1 MRALVY
7 HGPHDIGVENRPDP
21 EAGPDEVLLRIT
33 ATGICGSDLHGYTGE
48 NKRRHPGQVMG
59 HETVGTIVAVGS
71 AVSDEGLTPGRVAT
85 VNPVI
90 GCGECAQCAAGTE
103 QLCPRRKVIGV
114 NQEISSAFAELMVA
128 PAANVVVLPDH
139 LPEEYGAL
147 IEPLA
152 VGYHAARNGRIGSG
166 DSVMVIGGG
175 PIGQAAALAARRL
188 DAGPI
193 VVSEPSTARRQL
205 VEKLG
210 FATIDPTT
218 GDLTELVE
226 AALGGPAT
234 AVLDAVGTG
243 RTVGDGLR
251 SSALGAR
258 LVLVGMGAREFT
270 LAAFDVSTF
279 ERSIIGSFTYPS
291 REFRETAEWV
301 ASRPEG
307 LQHLVDDRVGLDG
320 AADAFSRLASGDLKA
335 SKIMVFP
342 SGMPAERGEGE

>member
-7 HGPHDIGVENRPDP
+7 RGPHDIGVEDRPDP
-21 EAGPDEVLLRIT
+21 EPGPNEVLLSIT

-59 HETVGTIVAVGS
+59 HETVGRIVAVGS
-71 AVSDEGLTPGRVAT
+71 AVSGLEPGRLAT

-114 NQEISSAFAELMVA
+114 DREISSAFAELMLA
-128 PAANVVVLPDH
+128 PARNVVVLPDD

-152 VGYHAARNGRIGSG
+152 VGYHAARNGRVGPG
-166 DSVMVIGGG
+166 DAVLVIGGG

-188 DAGPI
+188 GAERV
-193 VVSEPSTARRQL
+193 VVSEPGTGRRDL
-205 VEKLG
+205 VAKLG
-210 FATIDPTT
+210 FATVDPTA
-218 GDLTELVE
+218 GDLPEQVS
-226 AALGGPAT
+226 AALGRPAT
-234 AVLDAVGTG
+234 AVLDAVGIS

-258 LVLVGMGAREFT
+258 LVLVGMGSRELD

-279 ERSIIGSFTYPS
+279 ERSIIGSFTYTS
-291 REFRETAEWV
+291 ADFRETAEWV
-301 ASRPEG
+301 ASRPDG

-320 AADAFSRLASGDLKA
+320 APGAFARLASGDLDA

-342 SGMPAERGEGE
+342 GGVR

>member
-1 MRALVY
+1 ML
-7 HGPHDIGVENRPDP
+7 
-21 EAGPDEVLLRIT
+21 
-33 ATGICGSDLHGYTGE
+33 
-48 NKRRHPGQVMG
+48 
-59 HETVGTIVAVGS
+59 
-71 AVSDEGLTPGRVAT
+71 
-85 VNPVI
+85 
-90 GCGECAQCAAGTE
+90 
-103 QLCPRRKVIGV
+103 
-114 NQEISSAFAELMVA
+114 A
-128 PAANVVVLPDH
+128 PARNVVVLPDD

-152 VGYHAARNGRIGSG
+152 VGYHAARNGRLGSG
-166 DSVMVIGGG
+166 DAVLVIGGG

-193 VVSEPSTARRQL
+193 VVSEPSRARREL

-210 FATIDPTT
+210 FATIDPTV
-218 GDLTELVE
+218 GDLPEHVH

-258 LVLVGMGAREFT
+258 LVLVGMGARELP

-301 ASRPEG
+301 ASRPDG

-320 AADAFSRLASGDLKA
+320 AAEAFARLASGDLDA
-335 SKIMVFP
+335 SKIVVLP
-342 SGMPAERGEGE
+342 GGMPAERGEGER

>member
-7 HGPHDIGVENRPDP
+7 RGPHDIGVEDRPDP
-21 EAGPDEVLLRIT
+21 QPGPDEVLLRIT

-59 HETVGTIVAVGS
+59 HETVGRIVAVGS
-71 AVSDEGLTPGRVAT
+71 ATPGEGREPGRLAT

-90 GCGECAQCAAGTE
+90 GCGECAPCAAGTE
-103 QLCPRRKVIGV
+103 QLCARRAVIGV
-114 NQEISSAFAELMVA
+114 DKEISSAFAELMLA
-128 PAANVVVLPDH
+128 PARNVVVLPDD

-152 VGYHAARNGRIGSG
+152 VGYHAARNGRVGSG
-166 DSVMVIGGG
+166 DAVLVIGGG

-188 DAGPI
+188 NAERV
-193 VVSEPSTARRQL
+193 VVSEPSAARRAL

-210 FATIDPTT
+210 FATIDPTA
-218 GDLTELVE
+218 GDLSEQVQPV
-226 AALGGPAT
+226 LGGPAT
-234 AVLDAVGTG
+234 AVLDAVGIG

-258 LVLVGMGAREFT
+258 LVLVGMGARELT

-291 REFRETAEWV
+291 NDFRETAKWV
-301 ASRPEG
+301 ASRPGG

-320 AADAFSRLASGDLKA
+320 APDAFARLASGDLDA

-342 SGMPAERGEGE
+342 SGLTGEGNGQ